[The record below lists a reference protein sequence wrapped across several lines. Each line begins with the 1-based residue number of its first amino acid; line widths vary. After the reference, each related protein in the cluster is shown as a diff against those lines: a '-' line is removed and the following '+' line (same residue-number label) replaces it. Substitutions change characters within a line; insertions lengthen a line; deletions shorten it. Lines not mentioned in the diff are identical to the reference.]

1 MTHELSTLYFGRMK
15 HACQRVER
23 LFVLPKYRV
32 DNTCVTEMSF
42 LPRGCFL

>member
-1 MTHELSTLYFGRMK
+1 MTLALSTLYFGRIK

-32 DNTCVTEMSF
+32 ENAKCIYLCYAF
-42 LPRGCFL
+42 P